1 MNKTH
6 FSFASALITLSIS
19 ISPIAG
25 CATSNASYARTDSAR
40 SLTIS
45 EFQNAAQS
53 IIDDILTSPTFA
65 KMRST
70 KADAQ
75 GEMVVQVTSYDN
87 RSGDRS
93 TIPLLKGFFEYL
105 EEYSTEKGI
114 TYSNDL
120 GKTAAIR
127 AQDADDN
134 YDQSTGTVTTGA
146 AAKSVIAIEIIF
158 TSERSSGASDNLN
171 EFVLRVKFIDA
182 ARATTLLSK
191 SYKIEKR

>member
-93 TIPLLKGFFEYL
+93 TIQLLKGFFEYL

-120 GKTAAIR
+120 DKTAAIR

-158 TSERSSGASDNLN
+158 TSERSAGASDNLN